1 MPALC
6 LIFQIK
12 YYAQNY
18 AGIIRQTQPKI
29 KEATLDPPLQID
41 KYKEITG
48 FDVYAVKTFND
59 MYHVFKHVTT

>member
-48 FDVYAVKTFND
+48 FDVYSVKIFND
-59 MYHVFKHVTT
+59 IYIMFSNM